1 METRLNH
8 WVGTLAFMLFAATS
22 SMVMAADLRIGFNAE
37 VSSAD
42 PHVHQAQNRN
52 VWMHVYEPLVKQDA
66 QLRAVPGLARGWRT
80 SDPRT
85 WVFTL
90 RPNVTFHDGSPFEA
104 EDAKASIDRARNLQG
119 LRTLKGY
126 LRDIESVTV
135 IDPMTVQVR
144 TTVPAPA
151 TPDNL
156 SLVPIIPRKYATAS
170 EESFGQGRSAVGTG
184 PYKFQEYVRG
194 QKVVLARNDKYW
206 GAKEPWDHVTFE
218 FLLKDT
224 ARASALLSGTVDV
237 VNGASSSVV
246 EALQRSDKTAHVD
259 TVSYMLNY
267 LFLDQRPTT
276 AFVTDAAGKP
286 FASNPLKNPKVRQAL
301 SLAINRDLIARRV
314 MKGDSVPAA
323 QLVPAGFFGYDPSIA
338 VTAGDPAKA
347 KALLAEAGFAQG
359 FNLTLHC
366 PNDRYLNDAKVCEAI
381 GQMFTQ
387 AGIKA
392 EVQTMPFAV
401 LQPWVLSAPKG
412 KPDISVALFGFG
424 ALFGDSFQAQM
435 ALSHSFDPKSGAG
448 VNNYSRSS
456 TPAIDELIAR
466 ANQTIAPTER
476 EDLQRK
482 TARLVAEDMSVIPLQ
497 HLKASYAYRKGL
509 NVTARS
515 DGFIYAMDVRDS
527 SAK

>member
-1 METRLNH
+1 MATRLSQRAAA
-8 WVGTLAFMLFAATS
+8 LAFTLLTMSS
-22 SMVMAADLRIGFNAE
+22 SMVLAADLRIGFNAE

-42 PHVHQAQNRN
+42 PHVHQLQNRN

-66 QLRAVPGLARGWRT
+66 QLRSVPGLARGWRAA
-80 SDPRT
+80 DPRT

-104 EDAKASIDRARNLQG
+104 EDVKASIDRARNLQG

-135 IDPMTVQVR
+135 LDPMTVQVR
-144 TTVPAPA
+144 TTVPSPA

-156 SLVPIIPRKYATAS
+156 SLVPIIPRKFATAT
-170 EESFGQGRSAVGTG
+170 EESFSQGRSAVGTG
-184 PYKFQEYVRG
+184 PYRFQEYARG
-194 QKVVLARNDKYW
+194 QKVVLLRNDKYW
-206 GAKEPWDHVTFE
+206 GPKEPWEHVIFE
-218 FLLKDT
+218 FLLKES

-237 VNGASSSVV
+237 INGAPAGIV
-246 EALQRSDKTAHVD
+246 EALQRNDKMAHAD

-267 LFLDQRPTT
+267 LCLDQRPTT

-286 FASNPLKNPKVRQAL
+286 FASNPLKNFKVRQAL
-301 SLAINRDLIARRV
+301 SVAVNRDLIARRV

-323 QLVPAGFFGYDPSIA
+323 QLVPVGFFGYDPSIA

-347 KALLAEAGFAQG
+347 KVLLAEAGFPQG

-366 PNDRYLNDAKVCEAI
+366 PNDRYLNDTKVCEAI

-387 AGIKA
+387 AGIKTD
-392 EVQTMPFAV
+392 VQTMPFAV
-401 LQPWVLSAPKG
+401 LQPWLLSAPKG
-412 KPDISVALFGFG
+412 KPEISVAMIGFG
-424 ALFGDSFQAQM
+424 ALFGDSFQALM
-435 ALSHSFDPKSGAG
+435 ALSHGFDPKTGAG
-448 VNNYSRSS
+448 VNNYGRSS
-456 TPAIDELIAR
+456 MPAIDELIAR
-466 ANQTIAPTER
+466 ANQTIASSER

-482 TARLVAEDMSVIPLQ
+482 AARLVAEDLSVIPIQ
-497 HLKASYAYRKGL
+497 HIKASYAYRKSL
-509 NVTARS
+509 SVSTRS
-515 DGFIYAMDVRDS
+515 DGFIYAMDVRDA